1 MSDVSKQLPQA
12 GANPAADSDR
22 VKAPVVGTGP
32 TDSGGG
38 QTHSKQTKDNQD
50 TLGASGQMKSTSGV
64 IPPCFVLRGLSRT
77 PPKNTRSLSVGD
89 ISPFKMDSQQTHVEE
104 DNLDGSEMAMKKR
117 RYTAAFEDE
126 DKRDLGSSSGSQ
138 ENKEAKE
145 ALKKFARAIE
155 ETIKLCGQ
163 LEEQID
169 KNTKREIKAISINI
183 KRQMVNLKATG
194 ALDIINSGAVLSKPK
209 MVDSDT
215 QTENSYLENKSSED
229 ILTLFDAAETY
240 PDFQRIA
247 DLNWSEEVF
256 TNTEVTTAALEN
268 IKNDTVRVIVI
279 ESNISTE
286 SQKLV
291 KTYQDTYPELSAVT
305 DDFAVVEQSYT
316 IKTGSCNIPV
326 AKKTVQIR
334 YDGNEDT
341 FFTNLVKTKQ
351 EVEQFS
357 NITIN
362 TPESIDND
370 RMRKLVESVF
380 HNSDTSAVIRMNK
393 DTRTKKERKT
403 YALVVGCEQDSYQ
416 NTLKNVKQI
425 LKEKD
430 IKDGILGIRS
440 TREGKLLITMNK
452 TESTV
457 MSVHSALKGS
467 EKLGMEKISRI
478 SDEKMVT
485 IHIRGM
491 DEDTSKEEVIAA
503 LENEVSG
510 LREKYFKLSDLR
522 PWSNNRQAVTLTLNE
537 TDAVKLLASRFI
549 IIGFSR
555 CYLEKRIPMER
566 CRLCWE
572 FGHKA
577 EKCNKTDRS
586 KLCFKCSKEGHSIKE
601 CKNPEFCPLCNTE
614 GHKAGDG
621 RCKAFKRSLSY
632 ARKKQLLPGMQVLRS
647 DQNKATSR
655 STGTNIYQAIDN
667 IGNQL

>member
-1 MSDVSKQLPQA
+1 
-12 GANPAADSDR
+12 
-22 VKAPVVGTGP
+22 
-32 TDSGGG
+32 
-38 QTHSKQTKDNQD
+38 
-50 TLGASGQMKSTSGV
+50 MKSTSGV

-126 DKRDLGSSSGSQ
+126 DKRDLSSSSGSQ
-138 ENKEAKE
+138 ESKEAKE

-169 KNTKREIKAISINI
+169 KNTKREIKAISVNI
-183 KRQMVNLKATG
+183 RRQMVNLKATG

-229 ILTLFDAAETY
+229 IHTLFDAAETY
-240 PDFQRIA
+240 SDFQRIA

-351 EVEQFS
+351 EVEQFP

-380 HNSDTSAVIRMNK
+380 HNSDTSAVISMNK
-393 DTRTKKERKT
+393 DTRTKRERKT
-403 YALVVGCEQDSYQ
+403 YWWSDA
-416 NTLKNVKQI
+416 NRIHT
-425 LKEKD
+425 
-430 IKDGILGIRS
+430 
-440 TREGKLLITMNK
+440 K
-452 TESTV
+452 T
-457 MSVHSALKGS
+457 
-467 EKLGMEKISRI
+467 
-478 SDEKMVT
+478 
-485 IHIRGM
+485 
-491 DEDTSKEEVIAA
+491 
-503 LENEVSG
+503 
-510 LREKYFKLSDLR
+510 
-522 PWSNNRQAVTLTLNE
+522 P
-537 TDAVKLLASRFI
+537 
-549 IIGFSR
+549 
-555 CYLEKRIPMER
+555 
-566 CRLCWE
+566 
-572 FGHKA
+572 
-577 EKCNKTDRS
+577 
-586 KLCFKCSKEGHSIKE
+586 
-601 CKNPEFCPLCNTE
+601 
-614 GHKAGDG
+614 
-621 RCKAFKRSLSY
+621 
-632 ARKKQLLPGMQVLRS
+632 
-647 DQNKATSR
+647 
-655 STGTNIYQAIDN
+655 
-667 IGNQL
+667 